1 MPHPLWFPGQQYTDN
16 NMSGRER
23 SREGVRSAENS
34 GKLKRGEETDKD
46 DTVLSEGKKS
56 FPQWELL
63 KQDQINILLSLPVD
77 QVQLQFEDIL
87 NIENHQTCVK
97 EAALLEYFVN
107 GFCWAKE
114 MNFSSQQI
122 SFIMALLQQLLDN
135 IKNKQ
140 SFADNFKTFIQTVLA
155 SKASFLFTTTDQIK
169 AITDYF
175 KTSLFQHYR
184 LYELIFNHRRE
195 EQLLKIEKC
204 IEVINPA
211 EFAAPLEEGMPTDL
225 YFHYMAPPRVQ
236 TPEQTM
242 QASHEE
248 NVEEPGKAELE
259 ESPGNQVGFSVED
272 VREVLGEMTQEMLAK
287 LQFQKFPGMLNSVD
301 LIIPNMVETVKI
313 TNAGITENDFLT
325 NNITIPDVDQRHSIC
340 LCAVRGTSLH
350 TMGCLYFVSFKP
362 GTLCTNMHEY
372 NTLFYSESKIDDK
385 ISKENKWNLA

>member
-1 MPHPLWFPGQQYTDN
+1 M
-16 NMSGRER
+16 
-23 SREGVRSAENS
+23 
-34 GKLKRGEETDKD
+34 
-46 DTVLSEGKKS
+46 KKS

-287 LQFQKFPGMLNSVD
+287 LQADFTEKLRVHEETYISRLERLQKAS
-301 LIIPNMVETVKI
+301 
-313 TNAGITENDFLT
+313 
-325 NNITIPDVDQRHSIC
+325 SI
-340 LCAVRGTSLH
+340 
-350 TMGCLYFVSFKP
+350 
-362 GTLCTNMHEY
+362 
-372 NTLFYSESKIDDK
+372 
-385 ISKENKWNLA
+385 

>member
-287 LQFQKFPGMLNSVD
+287 LQADFTEKLRVHEETYISRLERLQKAS
-301 LIIPNMVETVKI
+301 
-313 TNAGITENDFLT
+313 
-325 NNITIPDVDQRHSIC
+325 SI
-340 LCAVRGTSLH
+340 
-350 TMGCLYFVSFKP
+350 
-362 GTLCTNMHEY
+362 
-372 NTLFYSESKIDDK
+372 
-385 ISKENKWNLA
+385 

>member
-1 MPHPLWFPGQQYTDN
+1 
-16 NMSGRER
+16 MSGRER

-34 GKLKRGEETDKD
+34 EKIKRGEETDKD
-46 DTVLSEGKKS
+46 DTGLSEVKKS

-87 NIENHQTCVK
+87 NIKNHQTCVK

-107 GFCWAKE
+107 GFWWAKE
-114 MNFSSQQI
+114 MNFNSQQI

-140 SFADNFKTFIQTVLA
+140 SSFADNFKTFIQTVLA
-155 SKASFLFTTTDQIK
+155 SKASFLFTTDQIK

-184 LYELIFNHRRE
+184 LYELLFSHRRE

-211 EFAAPLEEGMPTDL
+211 EFAAPLEEGMPADL
-225 YFHYMAPPRVQ
+225 YFHYMAPPRVP
-236 TPEQTM
+236 TPEQTA
-242 QASHEE
+242 QESLEE

-259 ESPGNQVGFSVED
+259 ESPGNHVGFSVED
-272 VREVLGEMTQEMLAK
+272 VREALGEITQDMLAK
-287 LQFQKFPGMLNSVD
+287 LQADFTEKLRVHEETCISRLERLQKGS
-301 LIIPNMVETVKI
+301 
-313 TNAGITENDFLT
+313 
-325 NNITIPDVDQRHSIC
+325 
-340 LCAVRGTSLH
+340 
-350 TMGCLYFVSFKP
+350 
-362 GTLCTNMHEY
+362 
-372 NTLFYSESKIDDK
+372 SKQH
-385 ISKENKWNLA
+385 